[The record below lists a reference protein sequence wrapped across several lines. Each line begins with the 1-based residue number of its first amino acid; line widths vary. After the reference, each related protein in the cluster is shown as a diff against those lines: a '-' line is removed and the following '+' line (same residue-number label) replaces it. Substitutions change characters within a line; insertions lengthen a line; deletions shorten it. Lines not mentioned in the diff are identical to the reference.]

1 MKIKMESKIYFKVP
15 DFSNND
21 PRYGEE
27 GLNINGRTLQDLC
40 DNYKNPL
47 YVNKNDKRLIYD
59 SRFTK
64 IPTETEENT
73 FILITDIREKYGD
86 KNTFYALA
94 IKVGDI
100 TNEKSQAKVY
110 TLNWKVTSDEAENLE
125 EKFALKNY
133 IIIES
138 DYSTEV
144 AIEG

>member
-1 MKIKMESKIYFKVP
+1 MKITMNNKLYFKVP

-94 IKVGDI
+94 IQIGDI
-100 TNEKSQAKVY
+100 TNDKSQAKVY
-110 TLNWKVTSDEAENLE
+110 TLNWNVNNGETEDPK
-125 EKFALKNY
+125 EKIVLNDY
-133 IIIES
+133 IIIEH
-138 DYSTEV
+138 DYSSEV
-144 AIEG
+144 AVE